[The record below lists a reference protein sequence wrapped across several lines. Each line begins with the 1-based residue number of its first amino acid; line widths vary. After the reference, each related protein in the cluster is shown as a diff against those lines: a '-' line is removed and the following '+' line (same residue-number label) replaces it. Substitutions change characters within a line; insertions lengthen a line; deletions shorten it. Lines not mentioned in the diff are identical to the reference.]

1 MSRMRVIAV
10 DLEMNQ
16 PSGKIIQ
23 IGAVCFQPDK
33 GALIETFDRLIDPGE
48 PIAREISEL
57 TGIKDEDVEGKPLI
71 TEGAREFSDF
81 KHRLQINPI
90 GVVWG
95 AGKSNDVRRI
105 FEEAGMES
113 PFKNRIIDVKGVF
126 QMLANASGAKMRQ
139 KVGLAKACE
148 IFGLGW
154 DSKFG
159 EPHHALADAFNTM
172 RVYMFLS
179 KCPKGGVEIKLG

>member
-1 MSRMRVIAV
+1 MRVIAV

-33 GALIETFDRLIDPGE
+33 GSLIETFNQLINPGE
-48 PIAREISEL
+48 TITQEIEAL
-57 TGIKDEDVEGKPLI
+57 TGIKNEDVRLMPSIG
-71 TEGAREFSDF
+71 EGAQTFSDF
-81 KHRLQINPI
+81 KQRLQINPI

-105 FEEAGMES
+105 FDEAGTES
-113 PFKNRIIDVKGVF
+113 PFKPRIIDVKGVF

-139 KVGLAKACE
+139 KVGLNKACE
-148 IFGLGW
+148 LLALGW

-159 EPHHALADAFNTM
+159 EQHNALADAFNTM

-179 KCPKGGVEIKLG
+179 KCLKGGVEIKMG